1 MKHSV
6 QRVIRDFRGN
16 DNAEDLRMGFVKF
29 SSSALVETEL
39 TTDINKVISDIE
51 STNYAAGT
59 TWTREGYDE
68 AYKLL

>member
-1 MKHSV
+1 
-6 QRVIRDFRGN
+6 
-16 DNAEDLRMGFVKF
+16 MGFVKF

-39 TTDINKVISDIE
+39 TSDINKVISDIE